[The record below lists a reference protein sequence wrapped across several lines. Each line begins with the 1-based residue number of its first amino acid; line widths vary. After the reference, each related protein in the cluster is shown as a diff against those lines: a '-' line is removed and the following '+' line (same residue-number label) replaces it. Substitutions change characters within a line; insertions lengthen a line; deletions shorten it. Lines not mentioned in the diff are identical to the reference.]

1 GPAQPRALAAL
12 ADGSVAL
19 VGSLFGARPARSPFV
34 LRSGA
39 DRSVRLGR
47 EMRGLE
53 AIEASPAADAGQGSG
68 IVGGRRRD
76 PFRERYWGFAMVVDD
91 RGRIIAHATLRTLG
105 QAEFSAVATGR
116 TGEYRVAGFTDSLGA
131 AGFDMLVATWLPAGP
146 ARDLLVAPR
155 IAE

>member
-34 LRSGA
+34 LRIGA

-47 EMRGLE
+47 EVRGVG
-53 AIEASPAADAGQGSG
+53 AIEAFAGADSGQGSV

-105 QAEFSAVATGR
+105 QARSSAVAQGR
-116 TGEYRVAGFTDSLGA
+116 TGEYRVAGFPDSLGA

-146 ARDLLVAPR
+146 ARDLLVA
-155 IAE
+155 